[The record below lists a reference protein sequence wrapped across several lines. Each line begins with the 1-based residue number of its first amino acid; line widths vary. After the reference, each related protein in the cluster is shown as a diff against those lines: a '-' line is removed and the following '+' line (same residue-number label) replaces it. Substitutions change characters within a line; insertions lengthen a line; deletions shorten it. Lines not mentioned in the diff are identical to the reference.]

1 MARKK
6 KEFTEEGIPTIEEI
20 TPAEETL
27 IVEEDTTERLEEIT
41 SEEGTDTIPEVTEE
55 DETLP
60 AEEEVTETF
69 TEEEISPIVE
79 IASGIPA
86 EETPI
91 KKANADSAK
100 DLLTKVEIKEGQTL
114 YLRKLN
120 PNLPDDKT
128 KWAVE
133 ILHGGN
139 KRHEIFRGTLGK
151 ASLTFEKYKVKYLR
165 G

>member
-20 TPAEETL
+20 TQE
-27 IVEEDTTERLEEIT
+27 VGTERLEEIT
-41 SEEGTDTIPEVTEE
+41 SEEITPEEGTDTIPEEIPV
-55 DETLP
+55 
-60 AEEEVTETF
+60 EEEEITDTIPA
-69 TEEEISPIVE
+69 EEEISPIVE

>member
-1 MARKK
+1 MARKR
-6 KEFTEEGIPTIEEI
+6 KEITEELNPIISGEGIPTIEEI
-20 TPAEETL
+20 T
-27 IVEEDTTERLEEIT
+27 TEEEIT
-41 SEEGTDTIPEVTEE
+41 EISPEVTEE
-55 DETLP
+55 VTETFP
-60 AEEEVTETF
+60 AEEEVTEVIP
-69 TEEEISPIVE
+69 EEPSEE
-79 IASGIPA
+79 IPA
-86 EETPI
+86 EEEEITEEKPVVVI
-91 KKANADSAK
+91 SAKKANADSAK
-100 DLLTKVEIKEGQTL
+100 DLQVKAEIKEGQTL